1 MEVIYGLHQVSVAE
15 HGALVK
21 QFHHI
26 TDQRTSRG
34 GHYPLPFILVVIVM
48 SNLSDQNR
56 PSDIAEWLELTLE
69 RRLANS
75 NGVKAEADSVVWS
88 QPVPGPVAASSRQ
101 VR

>member
-1 MEVIYGLHQVSVAE
+1 
-15 HGALVK
+15 
-21 QFHHI
+21 
-26 TDQRTSRG
+26 
-34 GHYPLPFILVVIVM
+34 LPFILVVIVM

-88 QPVPGPVAASSRQ
+88 QPVPGAGGSK
-101 VR
+101 